1 MENTIQKRIDR
12 LQDLIKIEKERGR
25 KNERTISMLRG
36 EIIHLYK
43 LLLEKTPSVES

>member
-12 LQDLIKIEKERGR
+12 LQDLVKLEIDRGR
-25 KNERTISMLRG
+25 KNERAISMFRG

>member
-12 LQDLIKIEKERGR
+12 LQDVIKIEKELGR
-25 KNERTISMLRG
+25 KNERAISMFRG

>member
-12 LQDLIKIEKERGR
+12 LQDLIEIEKDLGR
-25 KNERTISMLRG
+25 KNERAISMFRG

-43 LLLEKTPSVES
+43 LLLEKAPSVES